1 MTDLDILDQDIKKI
15 AVVRCLIQIISNDNT
30 LSMYFERDLYNIINR
45 YSAYI
50 DRTFYDIKNK
60 LHPAAMN
67 TGGRVFGSTGSGG
80 GGSSDEPSDSG
91 PFQYHSMNIPQVP
104 IDNNNNNND
113 LNLDPLNLAGNNN
126 NQPSGTNEQAD
137 ADKENPAVNQVLNVN
152 TATEDQQKPA
162 PQVIS
167 TDFLVEIARRTQAKN
182 GQNPE
187 AIRVYVGT
195 APADDPVIS
204 RDRILAA
211 ARIALRDLTWRC
223 SHAYRAKFTD
233 YMKIKA
239 SKDRH
244 LIDRQIRKLKN
255 FIDWLEGTKFSRGHG
270 KHRKAGNQYDQ
281 TKLEREANDAG
292 VVIIQQNSP
301 GREFNSAS
309 TTDMLRLKKH
319 LLEKLKGK
327 KYKNFDHIFEREF
340 KRKFPNG
347 TFTQKQGD
355 EFVNELFRLFMNC
368 IFYKRFDLG
377 TLVSVIFGSGENRIM
392 LGKEAVNVLALV
404 DLARDG
410 YLNNVIAS
418 ENRDLLKKRF
428 DKFKKNVNKK
438 QNERLTPADISG
450 LATSEN
456 IPIKFSVQGNSE
468 IYHNNVEVYEEINNS
483 PAGSPAPV
491 LEAQDLSSTS
501 YNLDDSSDLSGNN
514 PFSKPGSSQ
523 VPPPDNSSILSSSAD
538 MPSDREQFTDMIN
551 QGIQQLTD
559 FLNNT

>member
-1 MTDLDILDQDIKKI
+1 MTDLDILDQDIKKL
-15 AVVRCLIQIISNDNT
+15 AVVRCLIQVINNDNT
-30 LSMYFERDLYNIINR
+30 KSMYFERDLYNIINR

-67 TGGRVFGSTGSGG
+67 TNSGVFGATGAGG
-80 GGSSDEPSDSG
+80 DTSSDEPSNSSGSG
-91 PFQYHSMNIPQVP
+91 PFQYNPDMPQQLP
-104 IDNNNNNND
+104 HMDDNNNNSASD
-113 LNLDPLNLAGNNN
+113 
-126 NQPSGTNEQAD
+126 TNAQAN
-137 ADKENPAVNQVLNVN
+137 ADNENPAVNQVLNVN
-152 TATEDQQKPA
+152 AATEAQQKPT
-162 PQVIS
+162 PQVVS
-167 TDFLVEIARRTQAKN
+167 TDFLVEIARRTQARN

-195 APADDPVIS
+195 APAADPVVS

-211 ARIALRDLTWRC
+211 ARISHRDLTWRC

-244 LIDRQIRKLKN
+244 LIDRQIRKLKK

-292 VVIIQQNSP
+292 VVIIQQDSP

-340 KRKFPNG
+340 KKKFPND

-355 EFVNELFRLFMNC
+355 EFVNELYKLFINC
-368 IFYKRFDLG
+368 IFYKRFNLG
-377 TLVSVIFGSGENRIM
+377 TLVSVNSTSGKNLIM
-392 LGKEAVNVLALV
+392 LGPEAVNALATV
-404 DLARDG
+404 DPARDG
-410 YLNNVIAS
+410 YLNHVIAL
-418 ENRDLLKKRF
+418 ENRDLLKKYF
-428 DKFKKNVNKK
+428 DSFNKTVKKN
-438 QNERLTPADISG
+438 QNRRLTPDEICA
-450 LATSEN
+450 LASNGN
-456 IPIKFSVQGNSE
+456 IPIKFSVQGNLKIYRNNVKVWSE
-468 IYHNNVEVYEEINNS
+468 IHGDS
-483 PAGSPAPV
+483 DSSPAPDQG
-491 LEAQDLSSTS
+491 LTNLSDPSDNSNEDLLNSTPEEP
-501 YNLDDSSDLSGNN
+501 NNSGNIDSN
-514 PFSKPGSSQ
+514 SNNTSIFGQTGSGSDSPQ
-523 VPPPDNSSILSSSAD
+523 VENSSFNRASIETGIKQL
-538 MPSDREQFTDMIN
+538 QDMIEKL
-551 QGIQQLTD
+551 Q
-559 FLNNT
+559 